1 MRRPALLSILVT
13 LLAFGLGLLPHLYAQ
28 KGGNK
33 GGGGNIPLQ
42 LRAYE
47 TVLDEHDTTGFYGL
61 TYGDPSSEACSED
74 NVPGGILSQPSNYKG
89 DGVGMTIVPAYD
101 FGAPWATVDD
111 FRANATTYS
120 DGADC
125 TTAGCLQARFTQGL
139 KVLGLDTRGS
149 TRQITVDFRG
159 NCSEAP
165 ACDGPAGNP
174 QKIVDAFGSDVVV
187 INGLLNVFL
196 ESDYTQMEVCDTT
209 VSADNRFGRACR
221 QAGNAFAVFWFSDP
235 QGTNWRLDWNFL
247 RVLRMDNDTW
257 YFIASECDGSQ
268 VAGLS
273 HLDSSSRKRPKT
285 VFDGFF
291 RIPFFFS
298 AVRASQ

>member
-13 LLAFGLGLLPHLYAQ
+13 LLAFGIGLLPDLYAQ
-28 KGGNK
+28 KGKK
-33 GGGGNIPLQ
+33 GGGDVPLNLQ
-42 LRAYE
+42 AYE
-47 TVLDEHDTTGFYGL
+47 FVIDEHDTTGFYGL

-89 DGVGMTIVPAYD
+89 DGVGLTIVPAYE
-101 FGAPWATVDD
+101 FGTPWATVDD

-159 NCSEAP
+159 DCSEAP
-165 ACDGPAGNP
+165 ACTGPAGDS
-174 QKIVDAFGSDVVV
+174 QKIVDAFGSDVIV
-187 INGLLNVFL
+187 IDGLLNVFL
-196 ESDYTQMEVCDTT
+196 ESDYTQMDVCDT
-209 VSADNRFGRACR
+209 ANGGQFGRACFE
-221 QAGNAFAVFWFSDP
+221 AGNAFAKFWFTDP
-235 QGTNWRLDWNFL
+235 AGTTWRIDWNFL
-247 RVLRMDNDTW
+247 RVLRMNANTW
-257 YFIASECDGSQ
+257 YFIADECDGSQ

-273 HLDSSSRKRPKT
+273 HLEPSRRKNPKT

-291 RIPFFFS
+291 KIPFFFS
-298 AVRASQ
+298 AIRADQ